1 MYLTNQSRPVNM
13 RTNIEFHSLVTKHAV
28 QSLLAQSRMVLQIEY
43 GLEPRSTLF
52 QTAQRKRRI
61 RQRGCYVPTCG
72 LHPRR
77 FGALVVPLS

>member
-1 MYLTNQSRPVNM
+1 
-13 RTNIEFHSLVTKHAV
+13 
-28 QSLLAQSRMVLQIEY
+28 MVLQIEY

-77 FGALVVPLS
+77 FGALVVPLSWRVGRGCVKRSPVVRSTQHTRRQCGVRIRTDGHAL